1 MRCAAKTGTAQVKEN
16 IDNYYRTYDN
26 GILITYAP
34 ADNPQIAI
42 AQVIERADSG
52 SSTAEV
58 AASIYKYYFAKN
70 HTATDSSD
78 KTNNSLL
85 G

>member
-1 MRCAAKTGTAQVKEN
+1 MRCAAKTGTAQVKEKVN
-16 IDNYYRTYDN
+16 GYYRTYDN
-26 GILITYAP
+26 GVLITYAP
-34 ADNPQIAI
+34 ADNPQIAV

-58 AASIYKYYFAKN
+58 TASILKYYFSKN
-70 HTATDSSD
+70 SANDTASG
-78 KTNNSLL
+78 KTNNTLL